1 MTMQEFAALLTLAA
15 AMSFTP
21 GPNTALSTAIA
32 ANHGLRAA
40 LPFVGAVPVGW
51 SLLLLASG
59 LGVAQAVLRWP
70 ALRGA
75 ILLGGTGYLVWLAW
89 RLARTHRL
97 AAHARPP
104 DPPGFWAGV
113 GLQFVNG
120 KAWMLALTVASGWM
134 VPTALAGEVD
144 GAAAAGLSPTRAAQV
159 IATMAVFAFASNF
172 TYASIGAALRAWLAQ
187 GRRLVL
193 FNRGMALLLVATA
206 AWMWRG

>member
-21 GPNTALSTAIA
+21 GPNTTLSTAIA

-59 LGVAQAVLRWP
+59 LGVAEAVVRWP

-75 ILLGGTGYLVWLAW
+75 ILVGGTAYLLWLAW
-89 RLARTHRL
+89 RLARTRRL
-97 AAHARPP
+97 AAHERPP
-104 DPPGFWAGV
+104 APPGFWTGV

-134 VPTALAGEVD
+134 VPPALAT
-144 GAAAAGLSPTRAAQV
+144 GAAASGEAGLSAGRAAQV

-187 GRRLVL
+187 GRRLVV
-193 FNRGMALLLVATA
+193 FNRGMAVLLVATA